1 MPETPLVM
9 YDPIEL
15 KTMSQSNIKL
25 RPDLS
30 ICFNNKTTILVELK
44 VLVYNTSQLEKLMK
58 YFMALA
64 ELLYS
69 SIKTHGIS
77 QDLKYLRFFHI
88 VLFSIDISDTIRQNL
103 LIGNLPKISDTLV
116 VLNAVNDWADLPK
129 SSTTYKAFSFI
140 EANKSQTEAKIE
152 ENFFRE
158 INNIEKL
165 GQKFYFHKLV
175 VLYRVRK

>member
-64 ELLYS
+64 
-69 SIKTHGIS
+69 
-77 QDLKYLRFFHI
+77 
-88 VLFSIDISDTIRQNL
+88 
-103 LIGNLPKISDTLV
+103 
-116 VLNAVNDWADLPK
+116 
-129 SSTTYKAFSFI
+129 
-140 EANKSQTEAKIE
+140 
-152 ENFFRE
+152 
-158 INNIEKL
+158 
-165 GQKFYFHKLV
+165 
-175 VLYRVRK
+175 